1 VPTQPAEAV
10 GGQRR
15 TSYTPAE
22 QAAAYLHL
30 QAHSNISQA
39 SRDLNI
45 SRTTLHGWLKDWEE
59 NGLPEAV
66 QKLIDEA
73 DSRFLDKAEQTRDKA
88 LAKLDKLID
97 AAEDPKLIVGLA
109 TALGIIHD
117 KIVAVRSKQPPKK
130 RRTPGRKAEGGGLS
144 EDAIKAFASDLVSQA
159 EQRNA
164 EIGASNAEQGSD
176 ESSAQGE

>member
-88 LAKLDKLID
+88 LAKQ
-97 AAEDPKLIVGLA
+97 A
-109 TALGIIHD
+109 TSEEAPNPRSQGRRGRALGRRDQGIRL
-117 KIVAVRSKQPPKK
+117 RSRQ
-130 RRTPGRKAEGGGLS
+130 PGRTA
-144 EDAIKAFASDLVSQA
+144 
-159 EQRNA
+159 QR
-164 EIGASNAEQGSD
+164 
-176 ESSAQGE
+176 